1 MIESLGKDQTLFLTP
16 TVTRLDATCA
26 TTFRSQAAALL
37 PGHVQLVMLMH
48 QVEFVDS
55 TGLGTI
61 VALLKLLP
69 PGGGVRLV
77 GAQERVVALLRL
89 TRLDRVFRVF
99 PTVEAALA
107 A

>member
-1 MIESLGKDQTLFLTP
+1 
-16 TVTRLDATCA
+16 
-26 TTFRSQAAALL
+26 
-37 PGHVQLVMLMH
+37 
-48 QVEFVDS
+48 
-55 TGLGTI
+55 

-99 PTVEAALA
+99 PTVEVALA